1 MATKKQQQLKKK
13 QRDFKKKKAAQA
25 KLAAAREADP
35 EELEERR
42 KVGTRNQFGAK
53 HQPSQSTAQGGG
65 RMHRPQGG

>member
-25 KLAAAREADP
+25 KLTAAREADP

-42 KVGTRNQFGAK
+42 KQGTRNQFGGK
-53 HQPSQSTAQGGG
+53 HQPLSAASPSAN